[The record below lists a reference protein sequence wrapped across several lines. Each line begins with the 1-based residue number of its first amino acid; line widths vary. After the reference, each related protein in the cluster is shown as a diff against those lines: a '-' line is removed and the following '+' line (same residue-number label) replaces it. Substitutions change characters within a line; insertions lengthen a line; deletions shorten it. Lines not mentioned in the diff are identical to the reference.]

1 MNGWVRAMDKGEP
14 NLVPEGEELATGP
27 GTAPPAGMSAAEKL
41 QWKKKQRMNMLPTVY
56 ADDTLKA
63 IEATGREKAT
73 AGAIPGSINW
83 GIKPVNVAIV
93 DQGKIG
99 VTWVPVRDATTGSE
113 AVTIESIA
121 EGGQMDQHRQL
132 GRPLCPGLALSK
144 AAGRT
149 TSGMSY
155 VEVVE
160 FIKTAP
166 RPLELQFAGIAKDT
180 SEEVQQALAAGAPLP
195 TGLDTTTAFHDM
207 AGKSKAAAKIGGKV
221 WAAELGRKRTA
232 QAVTVSPGE
241 GGESGHVDIVSA
253 TPGKPVKMLESLSY
267 LEIQGFY
274 VEKGTRGLEPH
285 ICFSHRPDPEG
296 AARRIKVYLDGEQ
309 ATELAEAVMSMLQ
322 EINER
327 RNPHAAF
334 ESGGTAVTTMA
345 NVLFDDGG
353 GGDNPM
359 FDEDEDT

>member
-1 MNGWVRAMDKGEP
+1 M
-14 NLVPEGEELATGP
+14 
-27 GTAPPAGMSAAEKL
+27 
-41 QWKKKQRMNMLPTVY
+41 
-56 ADDTLKA
+56 
-63 IEATGREKAT
+63 
-73 AGAIPGSINW
+73 
-83 GIKPVNVAIV
+83 
-93 DQGKIG
+93 
-99 VTWVPVRDATTGSE
+99 
-113 AVTIESIA
+113 
-121 EGGQMDQHRQL
+121 
-132 GRPLCPGLALSK
+132 
-144 AAGRT
+144 
-149 TSGMSY
+149 
-155 VEVVE
+155 
-160 FIKTAP
+160 
-166 RPLELQFAGIAKDT
+166 
-180 SEEVQQALAAGAPLP
+180 
-195 TGLDTTTAFHDM
+195 
-207 AGKSKAAAKIGGKV
+207 
-221 WAAELGRKRTA
+221 
-232 QAVTVSPGE
+232 
-241 GGESGHVDIVSA
+241 SA

-296 AARRIKVYLDGEQ
+296 VARRIKVYLDGEQ